1 MYVCLRVH
9 VRVYV
14 CLRVYERVYICVCL
28 LMYARVYV
36 CVCVCIYA
44 RVRIRTVELHTIM
57 FRHPTDD
64 QLLICLLFQQ
74 HHSSVYAV

>member
-1 MYVCLRVH
+1 MCVSACVRACVCM
-9 VRVYV
+9 
-14 CLRVYERVYICVCL
+14 CLRVYMRV
-28 LMYARVYV
+28 
-36 CVCVCIYA
+36 YA
-44 RVRIRTVELHTIM
+44 RVRIRTVQLHTIM